1 MMYEIGP
8 FHYSF
13 KKDGVKEIFCDS
25 KISIKE
31 GELVLI
37 SGSSGSGKSTLL
49 QILKGIIPEFK
60 AGVFSGSVLYNGHP
74 LHDDFFQNNLKD
86 ILFLFQNPFTQLLY
100 QNASEEFLFSM
111 ENYSYTKEEMD
122 RKKKELQEYFNLEN
136 LWDKKTANLSN
147 GECQRLVLA
156 SLLAVDPKV
165 LLLDEPTAFLDPQA
179 RTEFYE
185 WLSKIKGS
193 KTIILVDHHIEEIL
207 PSADKIIHVSDKGE
221 ISEVKLPHEPAEQI
235 EKDYEWSTSVPANHE
250 KLKLRLS
257 HLYFEYPD
265 QSGLLKDINLNASSG
280 DIIVIRGKNGR
291 GKSTL
296 FKLMAGILKPTEG
309 EIELYAEGTPVAFKK
324 IQKRVGFVFQN
335 PETHFFYDTIREE
348 LACVS
353 KENLSEILGKFFYGI
368 DIDRSPFLLSEGEK
382 RRLSLLMTVFLNK
395 SILFYDE
402 PTFGQDR
409 NSIQMIRSMI
419 LNQQSQGKIQFIIS
433 HDDRFIESLSP
444 FVYELASQTLKRL

>member
-1 MMYEIGP
+1 MFQIGP

-13 KKDGVKEIFCDS
+13 KKDSKKIFCDS
-25 KISIKE
+25 TLKINE

-37 SGSSGSGKSTLL
+37 SGASGAGKSTLL

-60 AGVFSGSVLYNGHP
+60 AGDFSGAVLYNGQP
-74 LHDDFFQNNLKD
+74 LHDQFFKNNLKD
-86 ILFLFQNPFTQLLY
+86 ILFLFQNPFSQLLY

-122 RKKKELQEYFNLEN
+122 KKKAELQDYFNLEN
-136 LWDKKTANLSN
+136 LWNKKTANLSN

-165 LLLDEPTAFLDPQA
+165 LLLDEPTAFLDPEA
-179 RTEFYE
+179 RREFYE
-185 WLSKIKGS
+185 WLAKIKGT
-193 KTIILVDHHIEEIL
+193 KTIILVDHHVEEIL
-207 PSADKIIHVSDKGE
+207 PWVDKVLHVSSAGEVTDKAGGQPVD
-221 ISEVKLPHEPAEQI
+221 SVI
-235 EKDYEWSTSVPANHE
+235 EEMSWSTGISKKEN
-250 KLKLRLS
+250 LKLRLS
-257 HLYFEYPD
+257 HVYFHYPE
-265 QSGLLKDINLNASSG
+265 QTSLLKDVNLNASSG

-296 FKLMAGILKPTEG
+296 FKLMAGMIKPLEG
-309 EIELYAEGTPVAFKK
+309 EMELFADGTEVPFKK
-324 IQKRVGFVFQN
+324 IQKRVGYVFQN

-348 LACVS
+348 LACIS
-353 KENLSEILGKFFYGI
+353 KENLTNILEKFFKNI

-402 PTFGQDR
+402 PTFGQDKK
-409 NSIQMIRSMI
+409 SIGMIRSMI
-419 LNQQSQGKIQFIIS
+419 LHQQSEGKIQFIIS
-433 HDDRFIESLSP
+433 HDDQFIDSLSP
-444 FVYELASQTLKRL
+444 VVYELNSQTLKRP